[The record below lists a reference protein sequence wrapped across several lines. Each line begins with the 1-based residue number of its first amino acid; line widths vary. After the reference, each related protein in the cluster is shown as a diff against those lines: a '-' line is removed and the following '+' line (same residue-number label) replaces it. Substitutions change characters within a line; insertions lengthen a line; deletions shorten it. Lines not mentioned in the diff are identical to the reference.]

1 MTILADDGQTFTGM
15 AVENNDG
22 SWLVLQADGKRV
34 RIEKDSVEDIKESEL
49 STMPPQLLD
58 NLSMQEIADLMAFLE
73 QGDSYQSSN
82 AEASDV
88 R

>member
-1 MTILADDGQTFTGM
+1 M
-15 AVENNDG
+15 AAENSDG

-49 STMPPQLLD
+49 SPMPAQLLD
-58 NLSMQEIADLMAFLE
+58 SLSMEEIADLMAFLD

-82 AEASDV
+82 AESSDV

>member
-1 MTILADDGQTFTGM
+1 MTILTDEGQTFAGM
-15 AVENNDG
+15 AAENSDG

-49 STMPPQLLD
+49 SPMPAQLLD
-58 NLSMQEIADLMAFLE
+58 SLTMEEIADLMAFLD

-82 AEASDV
+82 AESSDV